1 MMIRGTY
8 PAVTTTRRRYVI
20 AIYAPAGAGL
30 AEERTEHRVLAED
43 LEDARRRAV
52 QRRFGRSATYLVRER
67 LACSRDVFATDLA
80 VMVLGPQTK
89 GGAGSKRVLASRA
102 IIRVIAD

>member
-8 PAVTTTRRRYVI
+8 PAVDPNSRRRYVI

-30 AEERTEHRVLAED
+30 SEERTEHRVLAED

-52 QRRFGRSATYLVRER
+52 KRRFGRSATYLVRER
-67 LACSRDVFATDLA
+67 LACSRSVFATDFA
-80 VMVLGPQTK
+80 VMVLGPRK
-89 GGAGSKRVLASRA
+89 GGAAPVLASRA